1 MHLIGLE
8 RVVFRNS
15 GAATEFVITGSGC
28 SETSAALLPDVIGV
42 RIVTLRTPNLA
53 DAFMD

>member
-1 MHLIGLE
+1 MHLIRLE

-42 RIVTLRTPNLA
+42 RIITLRTPNLA